1 MKKALFIISI
11 IFALTAKYADAQKN
25 LSRNVIIFANGDTL
39 SSPKIV
45 ANKALTNQDGIVY
58 IDKQNTRH
66 KSTACQIS
74 EYYLN
79 NEYFHSVMIK
89 GDNICRL
96 VTYEVGGYVSFG
108 LSYTPNGDMNFYVK
122 KDDEV
127 TSLEKY
133 RYGLKSFFST
143 YLVDFDQFYATYKVR
158 LSYDFKT
165 LAEMISAY
173 NTFKYPEKYVF
184 EKAKDKEK
192 GRIGI
197 IASAGITTANLS
209 GSYADDLKGSSFSFG
224 LDRESRYSRRFALHM
239 PLTYNSSAVKS
250 STTNIQYTSVNFEPY
265 LTFTPISQKKVS
277 FEIGAGVGLLYSLN
291 SYLNVSSLM
300 ESNQADQSKVYL
312 NKMNF
317 GPNLSFIVNLT
328 RKLKT
333 QLMFAQY
340 LAKTPNIR
348 MSSSEDTSVKAR
360 SNNFRLFISYYF

>member
-1 MKKALFIISI
+1 
-11 IFALTAKYADAQKN
+11 
-25 LSRNVIIFANGDTL
+25 
-39 SSPKIV
+39 
-45 ANKALTNQDGIVY
+45 
-58 IDKQNTRH
+58 
-66 KSTACQIS
+66 
-74 EYYLN
+74 
-79 NEYFHSVMIK
+79 MIK
-89 GDNICRL
+89 SDNICRL

-108 LSYTPNGDMNFYVK
+108 LSYTSNGDMNFYIK
-122 KDDEV
+122 KNDEV

-143 YLVDFDQFYATYKVR
+143 YLVDFDQFYSTYKVR

-173 NTFKYPEKYVF
+173 NAYKYPEKYVF

-197 IASAGITTANLS
+197 IASAGMTTTNLS
-209 GSYADDLKGSSFSFG
+209 GSYTGDLKGGSFSIG

-239 PLTYNSSAVKS
+239 PLTYNSSTVKS
-250 STTNIQYTSVNFEPY
+250 SNTNIHFTSVNFEPY
-265 LTFTPISQKKVS
+265 LTFTPISRTKIS
-277 FEIGAGVGLLYSLN
+277 FEFGAGVGLLYSLN
-291 SYLNVSSLM
+291 SYLDVSALM
-300 ESNQADQSKVYL
+300 ESGQADQNKVYL

-317 GPNLSFIVNLT
+317 GPNVSFIVNLT

-348 MSSSEDTSVKAR
+348 VSSSEDTSVKAR
-360 SNNFRLFISYYF
+360 TNNFRLMISYYF